1 MTQDL
6 VSSAPGI
13 YTAFL
18 GLAQTAGAVQT
29 PAVAVFAFELGQY
42 EPGSYLTVHA
52 IENHEW
58 SPETIGTFSQTE
70 GYDIVGC
77 ATVFSGDS
85 PNTNPS
91 VATTVLSQTYSLFQA
106 CVMTP
111 VMSNRT
117 MPILGTTGPSPYQ
130 MLPGFARYTGGLGNI
145 GGSPA
150 GWAGVL
156 EFSFHF
162 DAYISPG

>member
-6 VSSAPGI
+6 VSSAPGV
-13 YTAFL
+13 YSAFL
-18 GLAQTAGAVQT
+18 ALVQNAAAVQN
-29 PAVAVFAFELGQY
+29 PAPAVFAFELGEY
-42 EPGSYLTVHA
+42 EPGSYVTVHA

-58 SPETIGTFSQTE
+58 APETIGTFSQTE

-77 ATVFSGDS
+77 ATVYSGDS
-85 PNTNPS
+85 PATNPS
-91 VATTVLSQTYSLFQA
+91 VATTVLNQTYSLFQS

-130 MLPGFARYTGGLGNI
+130 MLPGYARYTASPASMGGN
-145 GGSPA
+145 PA

-162 DAYISPG
+162 DAYITPA